1 MSRRSARPPDR
12 DSLLQAVGSLRDL
25 VEHGVQTASWRFTLA
40 CAFACASRFVPV
52 PGGDDI
58 ARALLLLC
66 AMGLGA
72 LTGKRFDVP
81 KYRRP

>member
-12 DSLLQAVGSLRDL
+12 DPLLQAVGSLRDL

-40 CAFACASRFVPV
+40 CALACASRFVPV
-52 PGGDDI
+52 PGGDEI

-66 AMGLGA
+66 AMA
-72 LTGKRFDVP
+72 SVR
-81 KYRRP
+81 